1 MFRNIVK
8 AIAGDPN
15 QKEIQRHTEVVAEIN
30 ALEPQFR
37 ALNDD
42 QLRAKTDEFK
52 ARVADSIRSDRSH
65 DRSHDPKER
74 HAAEQAALGEIL
86 PEAFAAVREASMRAI
101 GLRHFDVQ
109 LIGGIV
115 LHQGKI
121 AEMRTG
127 EGKTLVATLPTY
139 LNALT
144 GRGVHIV
151 TVNDYLARRDAR
163 WMGPIY
169 QMLGLSVG
177 VLQEAA
183 RTENGKKAFLYDPA
197 KEAAQ
202 EDQHH
207 LRLVD
212 RREAYAADVVYGT
225 NHEFGFDY
233 LRDNMALALD
243 GRVQRERYYAI
254 VDEVDNILIDEAR
267 TPLIISGPS
276 QEDPTLYYQVAK
288 VVRQLKPEDYEVD
301 ERARGIALT
310 EVGEAHLEKI
320 LGQPLRDPDRP
331 EELTPEQARL
341 LGHVEQAMRAE
352 FLFKRN
358 KDYLVETGK
367 VVIVDEFTGRKML
380 GRRWSDGLHQAV
392 EAKEGLQVQQDNV
405 TYATITLQNYFRLYA
420 KLAGMSGTALT
431 EAEEFDKIYKLG
443 VVAIPTNL
451 EYQAVRPDSGL
462 VEAEY
467 REDGQRFKYFARKDD
482 PEKRPL
488 LWRRKDYP
496 DVVYR
501 TEEAKL
507 RALTT
512 EILRRHLLGQP
523 LLVGTTSV
531 ELSERVSD
539 RLRPEPLQRLAQVL
553 LVREAWFEK
562 NGKEEDGML
571 VSDLEPLNAK
581 LDDLNRQ
588 EMAKRM
594 RDLGLSTNPAGDENA
609 ARLARILGLS
619 DEARPEIARVL
630 QAGIKHNVLNAKKHD
645 EESRIIADAGALGAV
660 TIATNM
666 AGRGVDI
673 KLGGEMAEEVLTAV
687 NRVLRKAGH
696 DDPYDYSNEQRKAE
710 LLRLPE
716 SEWGIY
722 EGECRLFLRM
732 MEDAAK
738 VKQVGGLHVVGSERH
753 EARRIDN
760 QLRGRAAR
768 QGDPGSSQFYLS
780 LEDELMRRF
789 GGEGVSGLMQRLK
802 IDDTVPIQAGLVN
815 KTIEQ
820 SQTRVEGYNF
830 DVRKH
835 LLEYDDVLNT
845 QRNVIYG
852 QRDRIFSKDDLT
864 EDFFEMVE
872 AEVGR
877 RVDLAVAGPSASLR
891 AGADERWKLFA
902 WVEEAQP
909 SIPLDANGNE
919 FYPSY
924 LLEVLLRDLEKEADQ
939 RSALVELA
947 RHALETERR
956 HLLEAVEAQVDHV
969 EERLEAQIKE
979 KRQIA
984 ELALEAL
991 ENEAEEAGRPVE
1003 ARAAFRAV
1011 GEALGITNFQPAAA
1025 ELKDWDLNQF
1035 KKRRLPELAEATV
1048 SARMRAGLIG
1058 AIERRIGAPL
1068 GLGREGREFRADASW
1083 DDIRKQLLEA
1093 AEKSHRARAERTL
1106 SEIERELSANLPEA
1120 PTRGQLVRALINMAW
1135 GTARG
1140 FDQKTHRAVLLRTQ
1154 RLSYPFVAAEM
1165 TSDREASDYKQ
1176 EIIAH
1181 LHGAVEAFRGLWG
1194 EAEFKRLAGVGARL
1208 GDLPSNLQSALPAQ
1222 SGESFNPG
1230 SPLGEL
1236 AAEAQA
1242 AVQSA
1247 LGGAVLTNLFRQLM
1261 LQVVGQLWVEY
1272 LTSVEA
1278 LRTSIGLEAYAQRDP
1293 LVAYKAKA
1301 FEMFKEL
1308 TVNIRAGVVS
1318 RAFTYRP
1325 RVEMGAPA
1333 RGAAQ
1338 AASEGGSAAPP
1349 ESARSLGRND
1359 PCWCGS
1365 GKKYKDCHW
1374 DADHRP
1380 AAAPAAPS
1388 AEPAHAGEGGSG
1400 KRRRRRR

>member
-15 QKEIQRHTEVVAEIN
+15 KKEIEKHAEVVAQIN

-37 ALNDD
+37 VLTDD
-42 QLRAKTDEFK
+42 ELRAKTNEFRARLADET
-52 ARVADSIRSDRSH
+52 RGIEE
-65 DRSHDPKER
+65 PKER
-74 HAAEQAALGEIL
+74 HAAQRAVLDEIL
-86 PEAFAAVREASMRAI
+86 PETFAAVREASMRAI

-109 LIGGIV
+109 LIGGVV

-127 EGKTLVATLPTY
+127 EGKTLVATLPSY

-183 RTENGKKAFLYDPA
+183 RTENGRKAFLYDP
-197 KEAAQ
+197 ERDSAQ
-202 EDQHH
+202 EDQLHM
-207 LRLVD
+207 RLVD
-212 RREAYAADVVYGT
+212 RRETYAADIVYGT

-243 GRVQRERYYAI
+243 ARVQRERYFAI

-276 QEDPTLYYQVAK
+276 QEDPTLYYQIAK
-288 VVRQLKPEDYEVD
+288 VVRQLKPDDYEID
-301 ERARGIALT
+301 ERSRSLSLT

-358 KDYLVETGK
+358 KDYLVEGGK

-392 EAKEGLQVQQDNV
+392 EAKEGLTVQQDNV

-431 EAEEFDKIYKLG
+431 EAEEFDKIYTLG

-451 EYQAVRPDSGL
+451 EYQALRPESGL
-462 VEAEY
+462 VEAELK
-467 REDGQRFKYFARKDD
+467 EDGQRFKYFARKDD
-482 PEKRPL
+482 PEKAPV

-507 RALTT
+507 RAITL

-539 RLRPEPLQRLAQVL
+539 RLRPEPLQRLAQVML
-553 LVREAWFEK
+553 IREAWFEQ
-562 NGKEEDGML
+562 NNKEEDGMAAP
-571 VSDLEPLNAK
+571 DLQPLNEK

-588 EMAKRM
+588 ELAKRLKE
-594 RDLGLSTNPAGDENA
+594 LGLSTNPAGEENV
-609 ARLARILGLS
+609 ARLVRSLGLP
-619 DEARPEIARVL
+619 EAVRPDLVRVL
-630 QAGIKHNVLNAKKHD
+630 QAGIRHNVLNAKKHD
-645 EESRIIADAGALGAV
+645 EESQIIAGAGALGAV

-696 DDPYDYSNEQRKAE
+696 DDPYDYANEQRRAE
-710 LLRLPE
+710 LLKIPE
-716 SEWGIY
+716 LEWGIY
-722 EGECRLFLRM
+722 ESECRLFLQAM
-732 MEDAAK
+732 DDAVK

-789 GGEGVSGLMQRLK
+789 GGQGVSDLMQRLK
-802 IDDTVPIQAGLVN
+802 IDDIVPIQAGLVN

-835 LLEYDDVLNT
+835 LLEYDDVLNA
-845 QRNVIYG
+845 QRNRIYG
-852 QRDRIFSKDDLT
+852 QRDRVFVKDDLSD
-864 EDFFEMVE
+864 DFLEMVE

-877 RVDLAVAGPSASLR
+877 RVDLAVADAEG
-891 AGADERWKLFA
+891 RWKLFA
-902 WVEEAQP
+902 WLEEAQP
-909 SIPLDANGNE
+909 SLPLGEAE

-924 LLEVLLRDLEKEADQ
+924 LLEILLRHLEDESDKRA
-939 RSALVELA
+939 ALIELA
-947 RHALETERR
+947 RDALETERQ
-956 HLLEAVEAQVDHV
+956 HLLEVVEAQVDHA

-979 KRQIA
+979 RRQAA

-991 ENEAEEAGRPVE
+991 ENEAGETGRPVE
-1003 ARAAFRAV
+1003 ARATYRAV
-1011 GEALGITNFQPAAA
+1011 GEALAIANFQPSAA
-1025 ELKDWDLNQF
+1025 DMRNFDLNQF
-1035 KKRRLPELAEATV
+1035 KKKHLPALAEASV
-1048 SARMRAGLIG
+1048 SARVRAGLIG
-1058 AIERRIGAPL
+1058 AIERRIGASL
-1068 GLGREGREFRADASW
+1068 GLGREGREFRADDHW
-1083 DDIRKQLLEA
+1083 DEVRKQLLEA
-1093 AEKSHRARAERTL
+1093 AEKSHRARAERGL
-1106 SEIERELSANLPEA
+1106 SEIERELAANLPA
-1120 PTRGQLVRALINMAW
+1120 SPTRGQLTRALISMAW
-1135 GTARG
+1135 GTATA
-1140 FDQKTHRAVLLRTQ
+1140 FDQRTHRKVALRTQ
-1154 RLSYPFVAAEM
+1154 RLIYFYTAAEM
-1165 TSDREASDYKQ
+1165 ISDWEAAELKE
-1176 EIIAH
+1176 EIVAH
-1181 LHGAVEAFRGLWG
+1181 LRGAVDAFRRIWG
-1194 EAEFKRLAGVGARL
+1194 EAEFKRLAGIGTRV
-1208 GDLPSNLQSALPAQ
+1208 GDLPP
-1222 SGESFNPG
+1222 
-1230 SPLGEL
+1230 
-1236 AAEAQA
+1236 

-1247 LGGAVLTNLFRQLM
+1247 AQDQPGAAAATGIALGDLDGEAQTAVQSELGRGVLTTLFRQLM
-1261 LQVVGQLWVEY
+1261 LQVIGQLWVEY

-1308 TVNIRAGVVS
+1308 LVNMRAGVVA
-1318 RAFTYRP
+1318 RAFTYHP
-1325 RVEMGAPA
+1325 RTLTEAPA
-1333 RGAAQ
+1333 RGAIQ
-1338 AASEGGSAAPP
+1338 AIAGNGGSAAPD
-1349 ESARSLGRND
+1349 SAKNLGRND

-1380 AAAPAAPS
+1380 GAAQAPAASAVPS
-1388 AEPAHAGEGGSG
+1388 AALRSASRSTPLGQDVAAGEGG

>member
-1 MFRNIVK
+1 T
-8 AIAGDPN
+8 G
-15 QKEIQRHTEVVAEIN
+15 
-30 ALEPQFR
+30 
-37 ALNDD
+37 
-42 QLRAKTDEFK
+42 
-52 ARVADSIRSDRSH
+52 SH
-65 DRSHDPKER
+65 DDPGER
-74 HAAEQAALGEIL
+74 HAVEQATLDELL
-86 PEAFAAVREASMRAI
+86 PEAFAAVREASMRTL
-101 GLRHFDVQ
+101 GQRHFDVQ
-109 LIGGIV
+109 LIGGIA

-127 EGKTLVATLPTY
+127 EGKTLVATLPAY

-169 QMLGLSVG
+169 QMLGLTVG

-183 RTENGKKAFLYDPA
+183 RTENGRKAFLFDPA
-197 KEAAQ
+197 REAAS
-202 EDQHH
+202 EDQHQ
-207 LRLVD
+207 LRMVD
-212 RREAYAADVVYGT
+212 RRETYAADIVYGT

-243 GRVQRERYYAI
+243 ARVQRERYYAI

-276 QEDPTLYYQVAK
+276 QEDPTLYYQIAK
-288 VVRQLKPEDYEVD
+288 VVRQLKPEDYEID
-301 ERARGIALT
+301 ERSRGIALT

-341 LGHVEQAMRAE
+341 LGHVEQAMRAD

-358 KDYLVETGK
+358 KDYLVEGGK
-367 VVIVDEFTGRKML
+367 VIIVDEFTGRKML

-392 EAKEGLQVQQDNV
+392 EAKEGLTVQQDNV

-451 EYQAVRPDSGL
+451 EYQATRPESGL
-462 VEAEY
+462 VEVEY
-467 REDGQRFKYFARKDD
+467 REDGQKFRCFARRDD
-482 PEKRPL
+482 PEKKPV

-496 DVVYR
+496 DEVYR

-507 RALTT
+507 RSLTT

-539 RLRPEPLQRLAQVL
+539 RLRPEPLQRLAQVML
-553 LVREAWFEK
+553 IREAWFEK
-562 NGKEEDGML
+562 DKKEEDGML
-571 VSDLEPLNAK
+571 VPELQPLDVK
-581 LDDLNRQ
+581 LDELNRQ
-588 EMAKRM
+588 ELAKRLKE
-594 RDLGLSTNPAGDENA
+594 LGLSTNPAGEENA
-609 ARLARILGLS
+609 ARLARILSLP
-619 DEARPEIARVL
+619 DESRPELTRAL
-630 QAGIKHNVLNAKKHD
+630 QAGIRHNVLNAKKHD
-645 EESRIIADAGALGAV
+645 EESQIIAGAGALGAV

-687 NRVLRKAGH
+687 NRVLRKARH
-696 DDPYDYSNEQRKAE
+696 DNPYDYSNEQRRAE
-710 LLRLPE
+710 LLKIPDA
-716 SEWGIY
+716 EWGIY
-722 EGECRLFLRM
+722 EAECRLFLQA
-732 MEDAAK
+732 MEDAVK

-789 GGEGVSGLMQRLK
+789 GGQGVSDLMQRLK
-802 IDDTVPIQAGLVN
+802 IDDSVPVQAGLVN

-845 QRNVIYG
+845 QRNRIYE
-852 QRDRIFSKDDLT
+852 QRDRIFVKEDLT

-872 AEVGR
+872 AEVAR
-877 RVDLAVAGPSASLR
+877 RVDLAMAAPSASLR
-891 AGADERWKLFA
+891 AGSEGRWRLFA
-902 WVEEAQP
+902 WLEEAQP
-909 SIPLDANGNE
+909 SLPLDPNGNE

-924 LLEVLLRDLEKEADQ
+924 LIEILLRDLEEKPDKRA
-939 RSALVELA
+939 ALVELA
-947 RHALETERR
+947 RNALESERQ
-956 HLLEAVEAQVDHV
+956 HLLETVEAQVDHV
-969 EERLEAQIKE
+969 EEQLDAQVKE
-979 KRQIA
+979 KRQTA

-991 ENEAEEAGRPVE
+991 ENESEETGKRVE
-1003 ARAAFRAV
+1003 ARAAYKAA
-1011 GEALGITNFQPAAA
+1011 GEALGIANFQPSAA
-1025 ELKDWDLNQF
+1025 EMRDFDLNEF
-1035 KKRRLPELAEATV
+1035 KKQRLPELAEATV

-1058 AIERRIGAPL
+1058 AIERRIGASL
-1068 GLGREGREFRADASW
+1068 GLGNQFRADDNWEAV
-1083 DDIRKQLLEA
+1083 RRQLIEA
-1093 AEKSHRARAERTL
+1093 AEKSHRARAERSL
-1106 SEIERELSANLPEA
+1106 AEIERELANLPAVSEA
-1120 PTRGQLVRALINMAW
+1120 TVSGATPSRSQLIRALINMAW
-1135 GTARG
+1135 GTMRG
-1140 FDQKTHRAVLLRTQ
+1140 FDQKTHRAVLYRTQ
-1154 RLSYPFVAAEM
+1154 RLTYFFTAAEM
-1165 TSDREASDYKQ
+1165 VEDWDAADFKE
-1176 EIIAH
+1176 EIGAH
-1181 LHGAVEAFRGLWG
+1181 LHGAVDAFRNLWG
-1194 EAEFKRLAGVGARL
+1194 EAEFRRLAGIGARVGDLPQAVQSAAQAQLGESFAPGSAL
-1208 GDLPSNLQSALPAQ
+1208 GDL
-1222 SGESFNPG
+1222 G
-1230 SPLGEL
+1230 
-1236 AAEAQA
+1236 AEAQA
-1242 AVQSA
+1242 AVQSE
-1247 LGGAVLTNLFRQLM
+1247 LGQAALTNLFRQLM
-1261 LQVVGQLWVEY
+1261 LQVIGQLWVEY

-1293 LVAYKAKA
+1293 LVAYKSKA
-1301 FEMFKEL
+1301 FEMFQEL
-1308 TVNIRAGVVS
+1308 LVNMRAGVVA
-1318 RAFTYRP
+1318 RAFTFRP
-1325 RVEMGAPA
+1325 RAQQVEAPA

-1338 AASEGGSAAPP
+1338 AAANGGSAAPP
-1349 ESARSLGRND
+1349 ESARNLGRND

-1374 DADHRP
+1374 EADHRQRAAQAP
-1380 AAAPAAPS
+1380 AAAAPS
-1388 AEPAHAGEGGSG
+1388 TAASASPALRSASAQDAAVGEAGGGG

>member
-1 MFRNIVK
+1 MFRNIIKV
-8 AIAGDPN
+8 IAGDPN
-15 QKEIQRHTEVVAEIN
+15 QKEIQKHAEVVAQIN
-30 ALEPQFR
+30 DLEPQFR
-37 ALNDD
+37 ALSDD
-42 QLRAKTDEFK
+42 ELRAKTDEFK
-52 ARVADSIRSDRSH
+52 ARLAEATGSH
-65 DRSHDPKER
+65 DDPKER
-74 HAAEQAALGEIL
+74 YAAEQATLDELL
-86 PEAFAAVREASMRAI
+86 PEAFAAAREASMRTL
-101 GLRHFDVQ
+101 GQRHFDVQ
-109 LIGGIV
+109 LIGGIA

-127 EGKTLVATLPTY
+127 EGKTLVATLPAY

-169 QMLGLSVG
+169 QMLGLTVG

-183 RTENGKKAFLYDPA
+183 RTENGKKAFLYDPS
-197 KEAAQ
+197 KETAQ
-202 EDQHH
+202 EDQLH
-207 LRLVD
+207 LRMVE
-212 RREAYAADVVYGT
+212 RRETYAADIVYGT

-233 LRDNMALALD
+233 LRDNMALSLD
-243 GRVQRERYYAI
+243 ARVQRERSLAV

-276 QEDPTLYYQVAK
+276 QEDPTLYYQIAK
-288 VVRQLKPEDYEVD
+288 VVRQLKPEDYEID
-301 ERARGIALT
+301 ERSRGIALT

-358 KDYLVETGK
+358 KDYLVEGGK
-367 VVIVDEFTGRKML
+367 VIIVDEFTGRKML

-392 EAKEGLQVQQDNV
+392 EAKEGLTVQQDNV

-451 EYQAVRPDSGL
+451 EFQATRPESGL
-462 VEAEY
+462 VEVEY
-467 REDGQRFKYFARKDD
+467 RENGQKFKCFARRDD
-482 PEKRPL
+482 PEKRPV
-488 LWRRKDYP
+488 LWRRKDYA
-496 DVVYR
+496 DEVYR

-539 RLRPEPLQRLAQVL
+539 RLRPEPLQRLAQVML
-553 LVREAWFEK
+553 IRQAWFEK
-562 NGKEEDGML
+562 NDKEEDGML
-571 VSDLEPLNAK
+571 APELQPLDVK
-581 LDDLNRQ
+581 LDELNRQ
-588 EMAKRM
+588 ELAKRSKE
-594 RDLGLSTNPAGDENA
+594 LGLSTNPAGEENA
-609 ARLARILGLS
+609 ARLTHLLGLP
-619 DEARPEIARVL
+619 DEIRPELTRAL
-630 QAGIKHNVLNAKKHD
+630 QAGIRHNVLNAKKHD
-645 EESRIIADAGALGAV
+645 EESQIIAGAGALGAV

-673 KLGGEMAEEVLTAV
+673 KLGGEMAEEVLTAA

-696 DDPYDYSNEQRKAE
+696 DDPYDYSNEQRRAE
-710 LLRLPE
+710 LLKIPE
-716 SEWGIY
+716 AEWGIY
-722 EGECRLFLRM
+722 EAECRLFLQA
-732 MEDAAK
+732 MEDAVK

-789 GGEGVSGLMQRLK
+789 GGQGVSDLMQRLK
-802 IDDTVPIQAGLVN
+802 IDDSMPIQAGLVN
-815 KTIEQ
+815 RTIEQ

-852 QRDRIFSKDDLT
+852 QRDRVFTKEDLT

-877 RVDLAVAGPSASLR
+877 RVDLAM
-891 AGADERWKLFA
+891 ADKEGRWRLFA
-902 WVEEAQP
+902 WLEEAQP
-909 SIPLDANGNE
+909 SLPLDPHGNE

-924 LLEVLLRDLEKEADQ
+924 LIEILLRDLEEKPDKRA
-939 RSALVELA
+939 ALVELA
-947 RHALETERR
+947 RHALETERQ
-956 HLLEAVEAQVDHV
+956 HLLGTVEAQVEHT
-969 EERLEAQIKE
+969 EERLDAQIKE
-979 KRQIA
+979 KRQTA

-991 ENEAEEAGRPVE
+991 ENEAEETGKRVE
-1003 ARAAFRAV
+1003 ARPAYRAV
-1011 GEALGITNFQPAAA
+1011 GEALGIANFQPTAA
-1025 ELKDWDLNQF
+1025 EMRDFDLNEF
-1035 KKRRLPELAEATV
+1035 KKRRVPELAEATV

-1058 AIERRIGAPL
+1058 AIERRIGASL
-1068 GLGREGREFRADASW
+1068 GLGREGREFRADDNW
-1083 DDIRKQLLEA
+1083 DAVRKQLLEA
-1093 AEKSHRARAERTL
+1093 AEKSHRARAERSL
-1106 SEIERELSANLPEA
+1106 AEIERELANLPGQ
-1120 PTRGQLVRALINMAW
+1120 PTRGQLIHTLINMAW
-1135 GTARG
+1135 GTSRG
-1140 FDQKTHRAVLLRTQ
+1140 FDQKTHRAVLLRSQ
-1154 RLSYPFVAAEM
+1154 RLIYFFAAAEM
-1165 TSDREASDYKQ
+1165 VEDWDAADFKE
-1176 EIIAH
+1176 EIGAH
-1181 LHGAVEAFRGLWG
+1181 LHGAVDAFRGLWG
-1194 EAEFKRLAGVGARL
+1194 DAEFRRLAGIGARVGDLPQAVQAALPSAGGLAAGTAL
-1208 GDLPSNLQSALPAQ
+1208 GDL
-1222 SGESFNPG
+1222 G
-1230 SPLGEL
+1230 
-1236 AAEAQA
+1236 AEAQA
-1242 AVQSA
+1242 AAQSK
-1247 LGGAVLTNLFRQLM
+1247 LGQVVLTNLFRQLM
-1261 LQVVGQLWVEY
+1261 LQVIGQLWVEY

-1293 LVAYKAKA
+1293 LVAYKSKA
-1301 FEMFKEL
+1301 FEMFQEL
-1308 TVNIRAGVVS
+1308 LVNMRAGVVA
-1318 RAFTYRP
+1318 RAFTFRP
-1325 RVEMGAPA
+1325 RAQQVEAPA

-1338 AASEGGSAAPP
+1338 AAADGGSAAPP
-1349 ESARSLGRND
+1349 ESARNLGRND

-1374 DADHRP
+1374 EADHRQGAAQASGP
-1380 AAAPAAPS
+1380 AAA
-1388 AEPAHAGEGGSG
+1388 AEPAPAGEGGG
-1400 KRRRRRR
+1400 RGRRRRRR

>member
-1 MFRNIVK
+1 MFRNLLKV
-8 AIAGDPN
+8 IAGDPN
-15 QKEIQRHTEVVAEIN
+15 RKEIEKHAEVVAQIN

-37 ALNDD
+37 ALSDD
-42 QLRAKTDEFK
+42 ELRAKTDKFR
-52 ARVADSIRSDRSH
+52 ARLADAT
-65 DRSHDPKER
+65 RSHDPKEQY
-74 HAAEQAALGEIL
+74 AVEQAALNDIL

-127 EGKTLVATLPTY
+127 EGKTLVATLPAY

-163 WMGPIY
+163 WMAPIY
-169 QMLGLSVG
+169 EALGLSVG

-183 RTENGKKAFLYDPA
+183 RTENGRKAFVVDLA
-197 KEAAQ
+197 REAAQ

-212 RREAYAADVVYGT
+212 RREAYAADVTYGT

-233 LRDNMALALD
+233 LRDNMALSLEA
-243 GRVQRERYYAI
+243 RVQRERHYAI

-267 TPLIISGPS
+267 TPLIISGPA
-276 QEDPTLYYQVAK
+276 QEDPGLYYQIAK
-288 VVRQLKPEDYEVD
+288 IARQLKPEDFEID
-301 ERARGIALT
+301 ERSRSIALT
-310 EVGEAHLEKI
+310 EIGEAHLEKL

-352 FLFKRN
+352 FLFKKN
-358 KDYLVETGK
+358 KDYLVEGGK

-392 EAKEGLQVQQDNV
+392 EAKEGVTVQQDSV

-451 EYQAVRPDSGL
+451 EFQAMRPDSPL
-462 VEAEY
+462 IEVEY
-467 REDGQRFKYFARKDD
+467 REDGQKFHYFARRDEA
-482 PEKRPL
+482 EKRPV

-507 RALTT
+507 RALIT
-512 EILRRHLLGQP
+512 EIVRRHLLGQP

-531 ELSERVSD
+531 ELSERVSE

-553 LVREAWFEK
+553 LLRDAWFEK
-562 NGKEEDGML
+562 NEKEEDGML
-571 VSDLEPLNAK
+571 VPELKPLNED
-581 LDDLNRQ
+581 LYSLNRQ
-588 EMAKRM
+588 DLGKQM
-594 RDLGLSTNPAGDENA
+594 RELGLSTNPAGDENV
-609 ARLARILGLS
+609 ARLVRLLGLP
-619 DEARPEIARVL
+619 DEARPGMLRVL

-645 EESRIIADAGALGAV
+645 EESRIIAGAGALGAV

-673 KLGGEMAEEVLTAV
+673 KLGGELAEEVLTAV

-696 DDPYDYSNEQRKAE
+696 DDPYDYAHEQRRAE
-710 LLRLPE
+710 LLKIPE

-722 EGECRLFLRM
+722 EAECRLFLQS
-732 MEDAAK
+732 MEDAVK
-738 VKQVGGLHVVGSERH
+738 VKEAGGLHVVGSERH

-768 QGDPGSSQFYLS
+768 QGDPGSSQFFLS

-789 GGEGVSGLMQRLK
+789 GGQGVSDLMQRLR
-802 IDDTVPIQAGLVN
+802 IDDSVPIQAGLVN
-815 KTIEQ
+815 RTIEQ

-845 QRNVIYG
+845 QRNVIYA
-852 QRDRIFSKDDLT
+852 QRDRIFAKDNLT
-864 EDFFEMVE
+864 DDFFEMVE

-877 RVDLAVAGPSASLR
+877 RADAAVADPEG
-891 AGADERWKLFA
+891 RWKLLA
-902 WVEEAQP
+902 WLEEAQP
-909 SIPLDANGNE
+909 SLPLGPEE

-924 LLEVLLRDLEKEADQ
+924 LLEILLRRLEDESDKRQ
-939 RSALVELA
+939 ALIELA
-947 RHALETERR
+947 RTALESERA
-956 HLLEAVEAQVDHV
+956 HLLKVVGAQVDAA
-969 EERLEAQIKE
+969 EERLDAQIKE
-979 KRQIA
+979 KRQTA

-991 ENEAEEAGRPVE
+991 ENEASETGRPVE
-1003 ARAAFRAV
+1003 ARAAYRAV
-1011 GEALGITNFQPAAA
+1011 SEALGIANLQPSAADQRNF
-1025 ELKDWDLNQF
+1025 DLNQF
-1035 KKRRLPELAEATV
+1035 RKKLLPHLAESSV
-1048 SARMRAGLIG
+1048 SVRVRAGLIG
-1058 AIERRIGAPL
+1058 AIERRLGASL
-1068 GLGREGREFRADASW
+1068 GLGREFRSDDPWDA
-1083 DDIRKQLLEA
+1083 IRRQLLEA
-1093 AEKSHRARAERTL
+1093 AEKTHRARADRGL
-1106 SEIERELSANLPEA
+1106 AEIERELGNHLPPS
-1120 PTRGQLVRALINMAW
+1120 PTRGQLIRALINMAW
-1135 GTARG
+1135 GTATA
-1140 FDQKTHRAVLLRTQ
+1140 FDQKTHRKVALRTQ
-1154 RLSYPFVAAEM
+1154 RLVYFFAAAEM
-1165 TSDREASDYKQ
+1165 VEDWEAAELKD
-1176 EIIAH
+1176 EIVAH
-1181 LHGAVEAFRGLWG
+1181 LRGAVEAFRKLWG
-1194 EAEFKRLAGVGARL
+1194 EAEFKRLAGLGTRL
-1208 GDLPSNLQSALPAQ
+1208 ADLPP
-1222 SGESFNPG
+1222 
-1230 SPLGEL
+1230 
-1236 AAEAQA
+1236 

-1247 LGGAVLTNLFRQLM
+1247 LLSQLGAGLAAGAPLAEINGEAQAIAQAEIGRTVLTTLFRQLM
-1261 LQVVGQLWVEY
+1261 LQVIGQLWVDY

-1293 LVAYKAKA
+1293 LVAYKSKA
-1301 FEMFKEL
+1301 FEMFQDL
-1308 TVNIRAGVVS
+1308 LRNIQAGVVS
-1318 RAFTYRP
+1318 RAFTFRP
-1325 RVEMGAPA
+1325 RVEAAAP
-1333 RGAAQ
+1333 RGPAQ
-1338 AASEGGSAAPP
+1338 AAADPAERGANSGGSAAP
-1349 ESARSLGRND
+1349 EAAKSLGRND

-1374 DADHRP
+1374 KADHAAQP
-1380 AAAPAAPS
+1380 ALAS
-1388 AEPAHAGEGGSG
+1388 AESAPAGEGGG
-1400 KRRRRRR
+1400 RRRRRRR